1 MTNYR
6 AWLEQKIEAQK
17 QEHAALLRQPH
28 TDGNGTQC
36 NRLLDEI
43 LDSRMA
49 LRRFAEFERETRSTV
64 VPLTATP
71 AMLDAYGK
79 VLAMGSEL
87 DGSMVWR
94 AMLDA
99 SGRAA

>member
-1 MTNYR
+1 MINYR

-17 QEHAALLRQPH
+17 QEQAALLRQPD
-28 TDGNGTQC
+28 TEENARQR
-36 NRLLDEI
+36 NLLVDEI